1 MSTARGPN
9 IFSIAPSELQLAPYI
24 CVTLK
29 RPEKGS
35 GGHYSGHAVVVRMGT
50 LPLGQQQFGVEA
62 AIKQGL
68 DALQGDRLVLE
79 CGQRML
85 RVTHEEVA
93 GLHALGASAK
103 APFK

>member
-1 MSTARGPN
+1 
-9 IFSIAPSELQLAPYI
+9 
-24 CVTLK
+24 
-29 RPEKGS
+29 
-35 GGHYSGHAVVVRMGT
+35 MGT

-62 AIKQGL
+62 AIEQGL

-93 GLHALGASAK
+93 GLHALGASSTKSTGLSGRRPRMAK
-103 APFK
+103 APFKLAPMR